1 MKTKDYTDLEQSK
14 KLSEILSI
22 ESADMIYCYTK
33 KGNKLVS
40 PIPIHLTSTP
50 TNTFKYLYCWSLT
63 ALLEVISY
71 PSLHKTYLGW
81 RCDSYNKEGTT
92 CKLGEDKNNPID
104 ACYKMVL
111 KLHELNLL

>member
-1 MKTKDYTDLEQSK
+1 METKSYTDLKQSK
-14 KLSEILSI
+14 NLSEILPI
-22 ESADMIYCYTK
+22 ESADMAYCYTK
-33 KGNKLVS
+33 KGDKLVS
-40 PIPIHLTSTP
+40 PILIHLTSAP

-63 ALLEVISY
+63 ALLEVIPY

-92 CKLGEDKNNPID
+92 CKLGEDKNNSID

-111 KLHELNLL
+111 KLHKSNLL